1 MKYWA
6 YKHVNGTL
14 HLKVFRGDTA
24 SIDDA
29 FDSPFV
35 DDVMDIFEAATRE
48 EAQQQVK
55 KYFSDD
61 GLDESIIGSLP

>member
-6 YKHVNGTL
+6 YKHANGSL

-24 SIDDA
+24 SVNDA

-35 DDVMDIFEAATRE
+35 DDVMDVFEAENRE
-48 EAQQQVK
+48 DAILQVK
-55 KYFSDD
+55 TYFNDD
-61 GLDESIIGSLP
+61 GLDESIIGALP